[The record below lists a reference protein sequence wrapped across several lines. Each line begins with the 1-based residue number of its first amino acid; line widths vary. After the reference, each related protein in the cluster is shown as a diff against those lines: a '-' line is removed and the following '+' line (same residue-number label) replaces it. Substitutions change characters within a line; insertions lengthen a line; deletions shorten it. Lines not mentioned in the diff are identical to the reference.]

1 MLNQC
6 IDTEEDEEVIFEG
19 SDLHEHL
26 VTLGYTDFETA
37 IVFKTQQTPQK
48 KSMYMD
54 VNIIKDVGKIIYKY
68 ILDLKSWIT
77 QDSNLSKEQLHTI
90 LSSKTLLD
98 DHASEINSFAEKY
111 FPVAPWKK
119 VLKNLLASG
128 TIIASSTY
136 LMFYKHKK
144 ALNVITIL
152 FTLYY
157 AGYRNFQNL
166 WAHKELKQLVLL
178 QNEFYD
184 LCNKGLKIL
193 KHGYKVKMNSRKIN
207 QQLHILMGERLTYL
221 QPIMENLIKCLED
234 ICQIY
239 HYIISIMISKFPK
252 HLSNQIIRTTF
263 EDNVFKIHGEINYEA
278 LKQLYY
284 TYILMQSEL
293 LYLLAITYDFK
304 TWSST
309 YDKISKASV
318 IYIVYKLNKQLTKY
332 NNKLSLCINSYYNYK
347 MKPVQ
352 YNYRGPVI
360 SKWQDV
366 YLHLNLTLNKIQQ
379 AYDQIISMINDI
391 DICTDDTSIN
401 NEMLERMM
409 EKMNEA
415 YKQIDGARNFAEFS
429 SLLITKAKYKNSKM
443 SYTKEDIKIEN
454 VSDNLPVIIDREP
467 EILDEVFEEYIKEE
481 YLKPLYEEDQEILLQ
496 EYKLDKLLAKNFMSE
511 LKEALIDKHKTMS
524 ERESK
529 ALQRMYKNVINSA
542 NDLESNNFKSSIPI
556 PPPMPSLVNN
566 SKSLCYNDSISYDH
580 NIFSTKS
587 ADRLDIPASDKQ
599 MLNINN
605 DNIKNVKEYVDI
617 DDEDKDNG
625 FKPLSL
631 KNFQN
636 PVMQFGLNKPPQLLS
651 MNEEMFI
658 GSGEN
663 SESDVEPEND
673 SVA

>member
-1 MLNQC
+1 
-6 IDTEEDEEVIFEG
+6 
-19 SDLHEHL
+19 
-26 VTLGYTDFETA
+26 
-37 IVFKTQQTPQK
+37 
-48 KSMYMD
+48 
-54 VNIIKDVGKIIYKY
+54 
-68 ILDLKSWIT
+68 
-77 QDSNLSKEQLHTI
+77 
-90 LSSKTLLD
+90 
-98 DHASEINSFAEKY
+98 
-111 FPVAPWKK
+111 
-119 VLKNLLASG
+119 
-128 TIIASSTY
+128 
-136 LMFYKHKK
+136 
-144 ALNVITIL
+144 
-152 FTLYY
+152 
-157 AGYRNFQNL
+157 
-166 WAHKELKQLVLL
+166 
-178 QNEFYD
+178 
-184 LCNKGLKIL
+184 
-193 KHGYKVKMNSRKIN
+193 
-207 QQLHILMGERLTYL
+207 
-221 QPIMENLIKCLED
+221 
-234 ICQIY
+234 
-239 HYIISIMISKFPK
+239 
-252 HLSNQIIRTTF
+252 
-263 EDNVFKIHGEINYEA
+263 
-278 LKQLYY
+278 
-284 TYILMQSEL
+284 
-293 LYLLAITYDFK
+293 
-304 TWSST
+304 
-309 YDKISKASV
+309 
-318 IYIVYKLNKQLTKY
+318 
-332 NNKLSLCINSYYNYK
+332 
-347 MKPVQ
+347 
-352 YNYRGPVI
+352 
-360 SKWQDV
+360 
-366 YLHLNLTLNKIQQ
+366 
-379 AYDQIISMINDI
+379 MINDI
-391 DICTDDTSIN
+391 DICTDDISIN